1 MNKKTQ
7 IIFLV
12 ISFVFVI
19 SLIGGTYYIWTSET
33 KDMESQEQLGQQMAD
48 AYLLSLTEKHFDTEA
63 EEETNDYDLEIDDLE
78 YQDNQLFGSHTEAEA
93 VGTLDCVLEIPAIE
107 LRQSVFTGTPAQIQR
122 NLSRWMSVTCRSDY
136 VLGSTQYCIY
146 MHNPTNKSIR
156 ISYAQ
161 ETLVPG
167 DYITLT
173 QNNTVYFYEMTRMFP
188 EWREVCTSS
197 FADNMALDS
206 SLLYIFTC
214 ARREWQ
220 GRNLV
225 IEGKLYN
232 TYDLSDWQENSDK
245 YIAEYKG
252 QYSSNET
259 LTQESLNLDITNEE
273 DMLKISV
280 TRPDGC
286 QALHCSVGIFDDD
299 GYLIGDAYPY
309 DGLPISLNLPLGE
322 YIIGIYKN
330 ETEYNS
336 PSPYQVNLQ
345 KKETVKIQ
353 TLDEEEMSIER
364 EENMMKYI
372 ALTVTVLFV
381 LMYLL
386 VLIRFVKNLK

>member
-1 MNKKTQ
+1 MFSSQ
-7 IIFLV
+7 
-12 ISFVFVI
+12 SF
-19 SLIGGTYYIWTSET
+19 Y
-33 KDMESQEQLGQQMAD
+33 
-48 AYLLSLTEKHFDTEA
+48 
-63 EEETNDYDLEIDDLE
+63 
-78 YQDNQLFGSHTEAEA
+78 
-93 VGTLDCVLEIPAIE
+93 
-107 LRQSVFTGTPAQIQR
+107 
-122 NLSRWMSVTCRSDY
+122 
-136 VLGSTQYCIY
+136 
-146 MHNPTNKSIR
+146 
-156 ISYAQ
+156 
-161 ETLVPG
+161 
-167 DYITLT
+167 
-173 QNNTVYFYEMTRMFP
+173 
-188 EWREVCTSS
+188 
-197 FADNMALDS
+197 MALDS

-252 QYSSNET
+252 QYSPNET
-259 LTQESLNLDITNEE
+259 AIQESLNLEITNEE

-299 GYLIGDAYPY
+299 GYLIGDTYPY

-386 VLIRFVKNLK
+386 VLIKFVKNLK